1 MQSVALRLI
10 AEREAEREAFKPD
23 EWWTVDPL
31 LTNANGKPFRVS
43 VRNACL
49 GAVACV
55 ALCMQHH
62 CLVLCNLK
70 MGFSITNFAIA
81 FCYKAGKKGINSRGA
96 LCMCTMGH
104 NKHLTLS
111 VSCWLISKALSH

>member
-43 VRNACL
+43 VRNTCPSAAACE
-49 GAVACV
+49 AM
-55 ALCMQHH
+55 CMQHR
-62 CLVLCNLK
+62 CFLLSNLK
-70 MGFSITNFAIA
+70 MCFPITNIAIVG
-81 FCYKAGKKGINSRGA
+81 FCCKAGQKYSQARCIMHLYNGA
-96 LCMCTMGH
+96 P
-104 NKHLTLS
+104 LTTDAAVV
-111 VSCWLISKALSH
+111 VSTVSQ

>member
-1 MQSVALRLI
+1 MINLHPPHPARIGRVQSVALRLI

-43 VRNACL
+43 VRSACPS
-49 GAVACV
+49 AAACV

-62 CLVLCNLK
+62 RLSCKLKTCLPLPTLECCFLQSRTK
-70 MGFSITNFAIA
+70 A
-81 FCYKAGKKGINSRGA
+81 FTGVVPHAHVQWAPSHISR
-96 LCMCTMGH
+96 
-104 NKHLTLS
+104 
-111 VSCWLISKALSH
+111 

>member
-43 VRNACL
+43 VRNACPS
-49 GAVACV
+49 GAACV
-55 ALCMQHH
+55 AVCMQHN
-62 CLVLCNLK
+62 CLVLCKLK
-70 MGFSITNFAIA
+70 TCSPITNIAIA
-81 FCYKAGKKGINSRGA
+81 LCYKAGEKG
-96 LCMCTMGH
+96 
-104 NKHLTLS
+104 
-111 VSCWLISKALSH
+111 VSTIVVRYTCVQ